1 VQAQADW
8 LGLVAEILDAAAA
21 IIPDTEVAQAELA
34 DAADKVATDAAQAG
48 QQAVSTSQALQQVDT
63 ELKVE
68 KGPAF
73 ETADAFSSA
82 YGCLS
87 GLSSSVQ
94 SASLT
99 KLAAQVNDCL
109 KKIFPSATTDAT
121 DYLKALI
128 GFIQLPAVLND
139 FREHG
144 RQVYAITAMQ
154 APPDGTYEGLLHQ
167 VDPQTG
173 VVEFEQVNMLVGAAA
188 RPACRAH
195 GIPDF
200 APCEFYIDDLNVAST
215 AVLAAN
221 ADIKSQL
228 SPDGVGISFAGY
240 PVTPAQLVP
249 LIQPEGAYSGTP
261 FRIVVQDGEIVS
273 MFGLFHP

>member
-1 VQAQADW
+1 MTRIGLPSPAPASFSVQAQADW

-99 KLAAQVNDCL
+99 KLAAQVKDCL
-109 KKIFPSATTDAT
+109 KEIFPSATTDAT

-154 APPDGTYEGLLHQ
+154 APPDGTYRASSTRSIRRRVSWNSSRSTCWSAQQPGRR
-167 VDPQTG
+167 
-173 VVEFEQVNMLVGAAA
+173 AAPTA
-188 RPACRAH
+188 FPISRRAS
-195 GIPDF
+195 
-200 APCEFYIDDLNVAST
+200 ST
-215 AVLAAN
+215 L
-221 ADIKSQL
+221 
-228 SPDGVGISFAGY
+228 
-240 PVTPAQLVP
+240 T
-249 LIQPEGAYSGTP
+249 T
-261 FRIVVQDGEIVS
+261 
-273 MFGLFHP
+273 